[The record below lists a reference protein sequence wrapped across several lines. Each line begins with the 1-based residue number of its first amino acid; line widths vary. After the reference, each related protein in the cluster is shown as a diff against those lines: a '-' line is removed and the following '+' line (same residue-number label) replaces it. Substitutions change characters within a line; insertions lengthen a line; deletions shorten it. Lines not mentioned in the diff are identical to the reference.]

1 MYFSS
6 LKYNITPHTMNNIQS
21 EAELENTLIKQLE
34 NLEYDFVTIK
44 DEKAMLENLKSK
56 LEDHNFKTL

>member
-1 MYFSS
+1 
-6 LKYNITPHTMNNIQS
+6 MNNIQS